1 VTGFGWPQA
10 LILLV
15 IAQRL
20 GELGLSQRH
29 ARRLIAEGAVELGA
43 AHYNII
49 VGLQVLW
56 LIVLL
61 AFGTSPLQPLWLG
74 LYLALQG
81 LRVWV
86 IASLGRFWTTRVY
99 HLPNAPLVRRGP
111 YRFVKHPNYLV
122 VLAEVIVL
130 PLVVNLW
137 WAAAIFGPLQAL
149 VLFFRIRAEEAG
161 LTQRR

>member
-1 VTGFGWPQA
+1 MTGFGWAQA

-20 GELGLSQRH
+20 GELWLSQRH
-29 ARRLIAEGAVELGA
+29 ARRLLADGAVELGA
-43 AHYNII
+43 SHYNLI

-61 AFGTSPLQPLWLG
+61 AFGTPPLQPLWLG
-74 LYLALQG
+74 LYIVLQG

-137 WAAAIFGPLQAL
+137 WAAVIFGTLQAL

-161 LTQRR
+161 LAQRR